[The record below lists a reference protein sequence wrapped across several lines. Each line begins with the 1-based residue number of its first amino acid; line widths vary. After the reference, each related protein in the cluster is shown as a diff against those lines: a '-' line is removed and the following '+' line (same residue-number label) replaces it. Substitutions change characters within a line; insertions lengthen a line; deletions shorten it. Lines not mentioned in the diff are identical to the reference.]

1 MCSRCMVRALRR
13 TADKRTGAVRIA
25 VIAER
30 DRAYGRE
37 LCCGIAE
44 AARHEERW
52 SLSFVEADALKTQKA
67 LDVFDGVIARVADD
81 AMAARLEA
89 SRLPVVDVFCTKR
102 YSNFGSVDGDQSE
115 IGRKAAEYFL
125 ARRFTSFAYCGYE
138 GYGYSDERRDAFAA
152 ALKSHF
158 FGCSVFKTPQRALV
172 EYGAS
177 VTRKEDVTLGADAQ
191 SLARWLKGLPPRT
204 ALFCCH
210 DMRAYQVLRICKD
223 EGIAVPDSLAVLG
236 VDNDPLVCSFIS
248 PSISS
253 IDNGGFRVGSAAVA
267 ALSRMMRSK
276 AARKNPPAVRVK
288 PGEVVQRQST
298 EAYAFEEKWMSDALV
313 YISRNVEKR
322 LTAEDVARFAGRSL
336 PTVEDAFRRALGR
349 TVQQELVAS
358 RLFAARRLLESTS
371 LPVAEVAAR
380 SGFASAQYFC
390 RMFKADTGLSAER
403 WRGQNNASRRLGE

>member
-1 MCSRCMVRALRR
+1 M
-13 TADKRTGAVRIA
+13 
-25 VIAER
+25 IAER

-44 AARHEERW
+44 AARREGLW
-52 SLSFVEADALKTQKA
+52 SLSFVWADALKDLKA
-67 LDVFDGVIARVADD
+67 LNGFDGVIARVVDD

-89 SRLPVVDVFCTKR
+89 SGLPVVDVFCTKR
-102 YSNFGSVDGDQSE
+102 YSHFGSVDGDQSE

-138 GYGYSDERRDAFAA
+138 GYNYSDERRDAFAA
-152 ALKSHF
+152 ALKSNF
-158 FGCSVFKTPQRALV
+158 FGCNVFKTPQRALA

-191 SLARWLKGLPPRT
+191 RLASWLKSIPPRT

-210 DMRAYQVLRICKD
+210 DMRAYQVLRICMD
-223 EGIAVPDSLAVLG
+223 EGIAVPNHLAVLG
-236 VDNDPLVCSFIS
+236 VDNDPLVCSFVT

-253 IDNGGFRVGSAAVA
+253 IDNRGFRVGSAAVA
-267 ALSRMMRSK
+267 VLSRMMRSK

-298 EAYAFEEKWMSDALV
+298 ETYAFEEKWMSDALV

-336 PTVEDAFRRALGR
+336 PTVEDAFRKVLGR

-358 RLFAARRLLESTS
+358 RLFSARHLLETTS
-371 LPVAEVAAR
+371 LPVAEVAVR
-380 SGFASAQYFC
+380 SGFSSAQYFC

-403 WRGQNNASRRLGE
+403 WRERRKIDQT

>member
-1 MCSRCMVRALRR
+1 MVRALRR

-138 GYGYSDERRDAFAA
+138 GFGYSDERRDAFA
-152 ALKSHF
+152 L
-158 FGCSVFKTPQRALV
+158 
-172 EYGAS
+172 
-177 VTRKEDVTLGADAQ
+177 
-191 SLARWLKGLPPRT
+191 
-204 ALFCCH
+204 CC
-210 DMRAYQVLRICKD
+210 
-223 EGIAVPDSLAVLG
+223 E
-236 VDNDPLVCSFIS
+236 
-248 PSISS
+248 
-253 IDNGGFRVGSAAVA
+253 
-267 ALSRMMRSK
+267 
-276 AARKNPPAVRVK
+276 
-288 PGEVVQRQST
+288 RQ
-298 EAYAFEEKWMSDALV
+298 D
-313 YISRNVEKR
+313 
-322 LTAEDVARFAGRSL
+322 
-336 PTVEDAFRRALGR
+336 
-349 TVQQELVAS
+349 
-358 RLFAARRLLESTS
+358 
-371 LPVAEVAAR
+371 
-380 SGFASAQYFC
+380 
-390 RMFKADTGLSAER
+390 
-403 WRGQNNASRRLGE
+403 